1 MSFALEQNL
10 WVVPTSTWMRIKTVS
25 ELYVSLVPP
34 HLEYADAV
42 WSLHLQ
48 KYQEPVMGSWKYIAK
63 LKFFAGRFCIK
74 Y

>member
-1 MSFALEQNL
+1 MSFALE
-10 WVVPTSTWMRIKTVS
+10 
-25 ELYVSLVPP
+25 PP
-34 HLEYADAV
+34 HLEYAYAV

-63 LKFFAGRFCIK
+63 LKFFAGRICIK